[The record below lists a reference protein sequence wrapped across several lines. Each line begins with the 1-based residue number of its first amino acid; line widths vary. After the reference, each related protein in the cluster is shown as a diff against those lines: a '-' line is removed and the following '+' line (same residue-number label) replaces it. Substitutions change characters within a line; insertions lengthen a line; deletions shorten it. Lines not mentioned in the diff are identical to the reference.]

1 MISIN
6 NNVKYIFL
14 RHGKLDL
21 PYKNHSEMPI
31 SVLIEIA
38 SGKINPSVDVDFIN
52 EKLPKL
58 ELVFKNIDSIVVSPL
73 KRGIETGQIIRE
85 FIEQKRGVIVD
96 FFIENNLKEVSFD
109 IEEVIK
115 DLESIPNLSQLNNLV
130 FEAMSGLR
138 KGSETS
144 VSTFNRVKEV
154 IKKYNSNDKTIL
166 VVTHSFLLE
175 SLEMYINN
183 KNVEN
188 FTNSYEELIKS
199 PKVNYLSGFTTD
211 KDLNIINFI
220 SV

>member
-1 MISIN
+1 MISTN
-6 NNVKYIFL
+6 NKVKYIFL

-31 SVLIEIA
+31 SLLIEIA
-38 SGKINPSVDVDFIN
+38 SGKINPSVDIDFIN

-73 KRGIETGQIIRE
+73 KRGIETGHIIRE
-85 FIEQKRGVIVD
+85 FVEQKIGNSVD
-96 FFIENNLKEVSFD
+96 FFIESNLKEVSFD

-115 DLESIPNLSQLNNLV
+115 SLEYTPNLSQLNNLV

-144 VSTFNRVKEV
+144 ASTFSRIEEV
-154 IKKYNSNDKTIL
+154 VKKYNSNDKVIL
-166 VVTHSFLLE
+166 IITHSFLLE
-175 SLEMYINN
+175 VLEMYINN

-188 FTNSYEELIKS
+188 FSDSYEELLKS
-199 PKVNYLSGFTTD
+199 PKINYLSGFTTD
-211 KDLNIINFI
+211 KDLNIIDFI
-220 SV
+220 SF